1 MPFFKTPSYMAK
13 AKTMEN
19 KPYDWVPPE
28 QPSDHKPAESS
39 SQATSNESSETLV
52 APTTTTTPGSSSNN
66 GDASTSQCAD
76 RKEPLSAVE
85 RIKLEREYEKA
96 HPKEPIMP
104 AKGIWKSKWMVV
116 PAAVL
121 YGFGGG

>member
-19 KPYDWVPPE
+19 KPYGWVPPE
-28 QPSDHKPAESS
+28 QLSDNKPA
-39 SQATSNESSETLV
+39 ESSETLV
-52 APTTTTTPGSSSNN
+52 ASTTTTIPGSSSNT

-76 RKEPLSAVE
+76 RKASLSAVE